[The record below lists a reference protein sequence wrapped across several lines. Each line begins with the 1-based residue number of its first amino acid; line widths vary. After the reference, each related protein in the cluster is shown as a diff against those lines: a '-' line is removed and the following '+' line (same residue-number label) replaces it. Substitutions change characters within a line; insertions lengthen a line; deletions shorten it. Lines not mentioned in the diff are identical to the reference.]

1 MLHLSDPIF
10 IAFIY
15 YPATALIVLI
25 YHIPHDK
32 KLKYF
37 MNIYNE
43 SDRVCAVKYISRNK
57 AH

>member
-1 MLHLSDPIF
+1 MLCLSDPIF
-10 IAFIY
+10 MAFIHC
-15 YPATALIVLI
+15 PVATLIVLI

-37 MNIYNE
+37 PNTYNE
-43 SDRVCAVKYISRNK
+43 NDRVCAVKYISRSK